1 MLRTT
6 RRPLSVLAA
15 AALSISLAACSSTA
29 TTPTPAPPTPTP
41 ATAATPAPPTPA
53 PTAVDYTG
61 RTLKLWHYE
70 APDSAPGIAWTA
82 AIQQFKDTHPGV
94 TVAYENKGFEQI
106 QQTAQLVLSS
116 DQAPDVME
124 LNKGNANAGL
134 LSSEGLLTDLTD
146 VAKTRG
152 WDKLL
157 SPSLQTTCMY
167 NDKGVMGSGKW
178 FGVSDYG
185 EYVMVYYN
193 TDMFTKYNVQVPT
206 TFDQFVQVLATFK
219 AAGITPIAT
228 AAAEY
233 PAQQI
238 IYLLALSKAN
248 RDWVNSYQL
257 LNSTAFNFSGPEMT
271 FGATTYADWVSKG
284 YIPKTATSL
293 KAEDMGLAFEAGTNP
308 IMITGSWW
316 YGRIMK
322 ETTKHGWST
331 FLFPGNTLDMGSG
344 GNLWVIPTG
353 SKNKDLAEDFIDIT
367 LQKDNQTILAN
378 AGSIPVNPDP
388 TQITDP
394 KIQALSKGFT
404 DLVAKDGISFY
415 PDWPVAGFYNVL
427 VSGSQTLTNGSRT
440 VPQYL
445 ADMQAKYNAG
455 KP

>member
-1 MLRTT
+1 M
-6 RRPLSVLAA
+6 RRPISVLVAVA
-15 AALSISLAACSSTA
+15 MSISLAACSSSA
-29 TTPTPAPPTPTP
+29 TPSPV
-41 ATAATPAPPTPA
+41 ATAPGSTPA
-53 PTAVDYTG
+53 PTAAPTATPVPTATNYAG
-61 RTLKLWHYE
+61 RTLKLWDYE

-106 QQTAQLVLSS
+106 QQTAQMVLSS

-146 VAKTRG
+146 VAKARG
-152 WDKLL
+152 WDQLL

-167 NDKGVMGSGKW
+167 SDKGIMGSGKW

-193 TDMFTKYNVQVPT
+193 SDMFTKYNVAVPT
-206 TFDQFVQVLATFK
+206 TFDQFVQALATFK
-219 AAGITPIAT
+219 AAGVTPIDT

-257 LNSTAFNFSGPEMT
+257 LSSTPLNFNGPEMT
-271 FGATTYADWVSKG
+271 FGATTYADWVAKG
-284 YIPKTATSL
+284 YIPKSATSL
-293 KAEDMGLAFEAGTNP
+293 KAEDMGLAFEAGTYP

-322 ETTKHGWST
+322 ETTKHAWGT
-331 FLFPGNTLDMGSG
+331 FLFPGNTLDLGSG

-378 AGSIPVNPDP
+378 SGSIPVNPDP

-404 DLVAKDGISFY
+404 DLVAKDGIAFY
-415 PDWPVAGFYNVL
+415 PDWPVAGYYNVL
-427 VSGSQTLTNGSRT
+427 ASASQELTNGSKT
-440 VPQYL
+440 VQQYL
-445 ADMQAKYNAG
+445 DEIAAKYNAG

>member
-1 MLRTT
+1 M
-6 RRPLSVLAA
+6 RRPISVLVAVA
-15 AALSISLAACSSTA
+15 MSISLAACSSSA
-29 TTPTPAPPTPTP
+29 TPSPV
-41 ATAATPAPPTPA
+41 ATAPGSTPA
-53 PTAVDYTG
+53 PTVAPTATPVPTATTYAG
-61 RTLKLWHYE
+61 RTLKLWDYE

-106 QQTAQLVLSS
+106 QQTAQMVLSS

-146 VAKTRG
+146 VAKARG
-152 WDKLL
+152 WDQLL

-167 NDKGVMGSGKW
+167 NDQGIMGSGKW
-178 FGVSDYG
+178 YGVSDYG

-193 TDMFTKYNVQVPT
+193 TDMFTKYNVTVPT
-206 TFDQFVQVLATFK
+206 TFDEFVQVLATFK
-219 AAGITPIAT
+219 AAGITPIDT

-257 LNSTAFNFSGPEMT
+257 LNSTPLNFNGPEMT
-271 FGATTYADWVSKG
+271 FGATTYADWVAKG
-284 YIPKTATSL
+284 YIPKSATSL
-293 KAEDMGLAFEAGTNP
+293 KAEDMGLAFEAGTYP

-322 ETTKHGWST
+322 ETTKHAWGT
-331 FLFPGNTLDMGSG
+331 FLFPGNTLDLGSG

-378 AGSIPVNPDP
+378 SGSIPVNPDP

-404 DLVAKDGISFY
+404 DLVAKDGIAFY
-415 PDWPVAGFYNVL
+415 PDWPVAGYYNVL
-427 VSGSQTLTNGSRT
+427 ASASQELTNGSKT
-440 VPQYL
+440 VQQYL
-445 ADMQAKYNAG
+445 DEIAAKYNAG

>member
-1 MLRTT
+1 M
-6 RRPLSVLAA
+6 RRPISVLVAVA
-15 AALSISLAACSSTA
+15 MSISVAACSSSA
-29 TTPTPAPPTPTP
+29 TPSPV
-41 ATAATPAPPTPA
+41 ATAPGSTPA
-53 PTAVDYTG
+53 PTAAPTATPVPTATNYAG
-61 RTLKLWHYE
+61 RTLKLWDYE

-106 QQTAQLVLSS
+106 QQTAQMVLSS

-146 VAKTRG
+146 VAKARG
-152 WDKLL
+152 WDQLL

-167 NDKGVMGSGKW
+167 NDKGIMGSGKW

-193 TDMFTKYNVQVPT
+193 SDMFTKYNVAVPT
-206 TFDQFVQVLATFK
+206 TFDQFVQALATFK
-219 AAGITPIAT
+219 AAGVTPIDT

-257 LNSTAFNFSGPEMT
+257 LSSTALNFNGPEMT
-271 FGATTYADWVSKG
+271 FGATTYADWVAKG
-284 YIPKTATSL
+284 YIPKSATSL
-293 KAEDMGLAFEAGTNP
+293 KAEDMGLAFEAGTYP

-322 ETTKHGWST
+322 ETTKHAWGT
-331 FLFPGNTLDMGSG
+331 FLFPGNTLDLGSG

-378 AGSIPVNPDP
+378 SGSIPVNPDP

-404 DLVAKDGISFY
+404 DLVAKDGIAFY
-415 PDWPVAGFYNVL
+415 PDWPVAGYYNVL
-427 VSGSQTLTNGSRT
+427 ASASQELTNGSKT
-440 VPQYL
+440 VQQYL
-445 ADMQAKYNAG
+445 DEIAAKYNAG

>member
-6 RRPLSVLAA
+6 RSPLPVLAA
-15 AALSISLAACSSTA
+15 AVLSISLAACSSTA
-29 TTPTPAPPTPTP
+29 TPSPAAPSVAPGI
-41 ATAATPAPPTPA
+41 TAAPTAVPA
-53 PTAVDYTG
+53 PTKVDYTG

-106 QQTAQLVLSS
+106 QQTAQLILSS

-134 LSSEGLLTDLTD
+134 LSSEGLLTDLTAT
-146 VAKTRG
+146 AKTRG

-167 NDKGVMGSGKW
+167 NDKGIMGSGKW

-193 TDMFTKYNVQVPT
+193 TDMFTKYNVPVPT
-206 TFDQFVQVLATFK
+206 TFDDFVKVLATFK

-257 LNSTAFNFSGPEMT
+257 LSSTALDFNGPEMT
-271 FGATTYADWVSKG
+271 FGATTYADWVAKG
-284 YIPKTATSL
+284 YIPKDATSL
-293 KAEDMGLAFEAGTNP
+293 KAEDMGLAFEAGTYP

-322 ETTKHGWST
+322 ETTKHGWGT
-331 FLFPGNTLDMGSG
+331 FLFPGNTLDLGSG
-344 GNLWVIPTG
+344 GNLWVIPAG

-378 AGSIPVNPDP
+378 SGSIPVNPDP

-404 DLVAKDGISFY
+404 DLVAKDGIAFY
-415 PDWPVAGFYNVL
+415 PDWPVPGFYNVL
-427 VSGSQTLTNGSRT
+427 AAGSQTLTNGSKT

-445 ADMQAKYNAG
+445 ADMAAKYNAG

>member
-1 MLRTT
+1 MFKTT
-6 RRPLSVLAA
+6 RSPLSVLAA
-15 AALSISLAACSSTA
+15 AALSVSLAACSSSTPSAAVTA
-29 TTPTPAPPTPTP
+29 QTGATPT
-41 ATAATPAPPTPA
+41 TAAVPTTTAA
-53 PTAVDYTG
+53 PTTVDYTG

-106 QQTAQLVLSS
+106 QQTAQMILSS

-146 VAKTRG
+146 VAKARG
-152 WDKLL
+152 WDKIL
-157 SPSLQTTCMY
+157 SPSLQTTCIY
-167 NDKGVMGSGKW
+167 NDKGIMGSGKW
-178 FGVSDYG
+178 YGVSDYG

-193 TDMFTKYNVQVPT
+193 TDMFAKYNIQVPT
-206 TFDQFVQVLATFK
+206 TFDEFVQALATFK

-228 AAAEY
+228 AASEY

-257 LNSTAFNFSGPEMT
+257 LNSTPFDFNGPEMT
-271 FGATTYADWVSKG
+271 FGATTYADWVAKG
-284 YIPKTATSL
+284 YIPKTATSA

-308 IMITGSWW
+308 IMITGSWC

-322 ETTKHGWST
+322 ETTKHAWGT
-331 FLFPGNTLDMGSG
+331 FLFPGNTLDLRSG

-378 AGSIPVNPDP
+378 SGSIPVNPDP

-394 KIQALSKGFT
+394 KIQNLSKGFT

-415 PDWPVAGFYNVL
+415 PDWPVPGFYNVL
-427 VSGSQTLTNGSRT
+427 ASASQDLTNGSKT
-440 VPQYL
+440 VAQYL
-445 ADMQAKYNAG
+445 AEVAAKYNAG

>member
-6 RRPLSVLAA
+6 RSPLPVLAA
-15 AALSISLAACSSTA
+15 AVLSISLAACSSTA
-29 TTPTPAPPTPTP
+29 TPSPAAPSVAPGI
-41 ATAATPAPPTPA
+41 TAAPTAVPA
-53 PTAVDYTG
+53 PTKVDYTG

-106 QQTAQLVLSS
+106 QQTAQLILSS

-134 LSSEGLLTDLTD
+134 LSSEGLLTDLTAT
-146 VAKTRG
+146 AKTRG

-167 NDKGVMGSGKW
+167 NDKGIMGSGKW

-193 TDMFTKYNVQVPT
+193 TDMFTKYNVTVPT
-206 TFDQFVQVLATFK
+206 TFDDFVKVLATFK

-257 LNSTAFNFSGPEMT
+257 LNSTPFDFNGPEMT
-271 FGATTYADWVSKG
+271 FGATTYADWVAKG
-284 YIPKTATSL
+284 YIPKAATSL
-293 KAEDMGLAFEAGTNP
+293 KAEDMGLAFEAGTYP

-322 ETTKHGWST
+322 ETTKHGWGT
-331 FLFPGNTLDMGSG
+331 FLFPGNTLDLGSG
-344 GNLWVIPTG
+344 GNLWVIPAG

-378 AGSIPVNPDP
+378 SGSIPVNPDP

-404 DLVAKDGISFY
+404 DLVAKDGIAFY
-415 PDWPVAGFYNVL
+415 PDWPVPGFYNVL
-427 VSGSQTLTNGSRT
+427 AAGSQTLTNGSKT

-445 ADMQAKYNAG
+445 ADMAAKYNAG